1 MHTQTYV
8 IFKDMVGFVF
18 RVRVSF
24 FLSIQWSGG
33 GGESDIFII
42 CMCAHTHI
50 LFKDMVGF
58 VFRVRVS
65 CFLSIQWGGGGERR
79 IFL

>member
-1 MHTQTYV
+1 M
-8 IFKDMVGFVF
+8 
-18 RVRVSF
+18 
-24 FLSIQWSGG
+24 

-65 CFLSIQWGGGGERR
+65 CFLSIQWGGGGEEAD
-79 IFL
+79 IFMICMHKQTYIIFKDMVGFVFRVRVSFFLSI